1 MMLTSFPVN
10 YPEMVVEKSE
20 GLTVSEKKL
29 AALGY
34 RTFLILWSY
43 QNPYKMQL
51 KGKKF
56 FDLLIISLF
65 LLIKTVHME
74 TLVILALI
82 GEDGTNERF
91 KSLQN
96 N

>member
-34 RTFLILWSY
+34 RTLMLPLQSMKIWSNHLRPSSQR
-43 QNPYKMQL
+43 QNNMLPTKS
-51 KGKKF
+51 KKT
-56 FDLLIISLF
+56 I
-65 LLIKTVHME
+65 
-74 TLVILALI
+74 
-82 GEDGTNERF
+82 
-91 KSLQN
+91 LQN
-96 N
+96 SIPKLLKLKAQSASCCPGHLLK